1 MGYED
6 YDDDDAGGRPL
17 WGRIGLLLLGLL
29 LIFFLGRC
37 TAGGASNAEL
47 EEARAEVTRL
57 SEENAELRTS
67 IESTASARGGAP
79 SPGPSPVATDGASE
93 DEPSSG
99 GMQTYEVQPNDTLGE
114 IAAEFC
120 GDSEQ
125 FPVIEEANDLG
136 GQPLQV
142 GQELEIP
149 AECDQGSS
157 DESTE
162 DATEESSEDTA
173 TEESSEDAG

>member
-1 MGYED
+1 MGYEE
-6 YDDDDAGGRPL
+6 YDDEYAGGRPL

-67 IESTASARGGAP
+67 IESTANATGGTP
-79 SPGPSPVATDGASE
+79 SPGATPAATDDASE
-93 DEPSSG
+93 EEPG
-99 GMQTYEVQPNDTLGE
+99 GGGQTYEVQPNDTLGE

-125 FPVIEEANDLG
+125 FPIIEEANDLG

-149 AECDQGSS
+149 AECDQGTS
-157 DESTE
+157 DESAE
-162 DATEESSEDTA
+162 DATEESSEDAA